1 MFITDSVRETQ
12 RVIDASKA
20 DANIISANNNIIVVS
35 IRTLKIQKSNVF
47 SENKFKL
54 KMFLIQT
61 KLYIDFNLNKFSEK
75 QKKIL

>member
-1 MFITDSVRETQ
+1 MFITDSIRGTQ

-35 IRTLKIQKSNVF
+35 AETFKIQKSNVF
-47 SENKFKL
+47 NENKFKFRV
-54 KMFLIQT
+54 FLTQAE
-61 KLYIDFNLNKFSEK
+61 LYIDFNINKFNEK